1 MKVDVMIIGGGP
13 AGLSAG
19 LYAARGMLDTV
30 IIENGG
36 MGGQIATTDAVEN
49 YPGATPDVTGPQL
62 AQRMREQ
69 CLQFGV
75 TFQTEAFKGF
85 EKKGQTIAVTT
96 DHGIHETKTL
106 IIATGAQP
114 RKLGC
119 KGEDEHRGM
128 GVSYCA
134 TCDAN
139 FFRNRHVAVVGGG
152 DTAIEEALY
161 LTKFASKVTVIHRRD
176 QLRAT
181 RILADRAKSN
191 AKLDIVWDSVVEEV
205 AGDGIVQSVWL
216 KNVKTG
222 KITEMPVDGVFMFVG
237 QAPQTQQVANQLTV
251 DSRGYLV
258 TDADM
263 HTNIDGVFAAGDVRE
278 KSLRQAVTA
287 AGDGAIAGVQAI
299 RYIENMIEA

>member
-13 AGLSAG
+13 AGMSAG

-96 DHGIHETKTL
+96 DHGVHETKTL

-258 TDADM
+258 TDANM

>member
-96 DHGIHETKTL
+96 DHGVHETKTL

-258 TDADM
+258 TDANM